1 MGNIREIFISKQRN
15 KNGRRYGFARF
26 KGVEDVHSL
35 ERKLDNIVLGGL
47 KLYVNI
53 PKFGRDTVEKIIL
66 EAKRMEHDEQ
76 NENEAP

>member
-1 MGNIREIFISKQRN
+1 MHQ
-15 KNGRRYGFARF
+15 
-26 KGVEDVHSL
+26 L